1 MRTLLAFMFA
11 LLLASAAI
19 AAPVDPAQRDA
30 ALAVFQAWNKAI
42 AADKLNDAT
51 ALRTAAVRAR
61 IAADTKTQAQRHR
74 IMAMLKSMLPDTVE
88 VLHATQSKDGSRL
101 TLITLITATVPPG
114 PRQQGAPAPGTKL
127 QSELTL
133 DFQREGGRWK
143 FDTQTWGMD
152 PSKLKPCTTTWTG
165 MDAFEE
171 RGNLSMGGQ
180 IRRVDFAPDHTKVV
194 IRLLDE
200 EACIF
205 LPARARL
212 AELGFKVDRLVP
224 WTLIEIDAWPHRDD
238 KQAAWG
244 DGLGIAEDD

>member
-1 MRTLLAFMFA
+1 MRTLLACMFA
-11 LLLASAAI
+11 ILLASAAA
-19 AAPVDPAQRDA
+19 AAPVDSAQRDA
-30 ALAVFQAWNKAI
+30 ALAVFQAWNQAI
-42 AADKLNDAT
+42 AAGKLNEAT
-51 ALRTAAVRAR
+51 ALRTAAMRAS
-61 IAADTKTQAQRHR
+61 IAEDTKTQAQRQR

-88 VLHATQSKDGSRL
+88 VLHATQSKDGAKL
-101 TLITLITATVPPG
+101 TLVTLITATVPPG
-114 PRQQGAPAPGTKL
+114 PRREGAPAPGTKL

-133 DFQREGGRWK
+133 DFLREGGRWK
-143 FDTQTWGMD
+143 FDTQHWGMD

-165 MDAFEE
+165 MAAFEE
-171 RGNLSMGGQ
+171 RENLSMGGQ
-180 IRRVDFAPDHTKVV
+180 IRRVDFAPDHTRVV

-224 WTLIEIDAWPHRDD
+224 WTLIEIDAWPHRND

-244 DGLGIAEDD
+244 DTLGIADDD